1 MPQQKNTT
9 TKHLE
14 VTMSKK
20 SSVQWTIDELTK
32 LHALFHFK
40 EIGVESF
47 NRFYNQIIE
56 NYTKMH
62 KEEIKEAFYNGSDSD
77 EDKTTI
83 LEIAENYYNETFGGN
98 Q

>member
-1 MPQQKNTT
+1 MQKIIT

-32 LHALFHFK
+32 LNALWYFK
-40 EIGVESF
+40 EIGAESY

-62 KEEIKEAFYNGSDSD
+62 KEEIKEAFYNGSDSE
-77 EDKTTI
+77 EDKITI
-83 LEIAENYYNETFGGN
+83 LEIAEQYYNETYGGTP
-98 Q
+98 